1 MNDAFP
7 GERLSAR
14 IHSQLALH
22 NEIEQRVVEL
32 LLKSLSVSR
41 FSNIKTHPLIIQE
54 KININHNNSTFLFR
68 NTVRQS
74 VSVVKLN
81 IGLMNALLKK
91 QE

>member
-1 MNDAFP
+1 MDDAFA

-14 IHSQLALH
+14 IHSQLSQYI
-22 NEIEQRVVEL
+22 EIEQRVVEL

-41 FSNIKTHPLIIQE
+41 FSNIKTHPLFIQE
-54 KININHNNSTFLFR
+54 KININNNNSTFLFR
-68 NTVRQS
+68 NAVRQS

-81 IGLMNALLKK
+81 IELMNTLLKK

>member
-41 FSNIKTHPLIIQE
+41 FSNVKTHPLIIQE
-54 KININHNNSTFLFR
+54 KININNNNSTFLFR

-74 VSVVKLN
+74 FSVVKLN
-81 IGLMNALLKK
+81 IGLMNTLLKK

>member
-54 KININHNNSTFLFR
+54 KININNN
-68 NTVRQS
+68 N
-74 VSVVKLN
+74 
-81 IGLMNALLKK
+81 
-91 QE
+91 

>member
-22 NEIEQRVVEL
+22 NEIEKRVVEL

-54 KININHNNSTFLFR
+54 KININNNNSTFLFL

-74 VSVVKLN
+74 FSVVKLN
-81 IGLMNALLKK
+81 IGLMNTLLKK

>member
-54 KININHNNSTFLFR
+54 KININNNKSTFLFR

-81 IGLMNALLKK
+81 IGLMNTLLKK

>member
-41 FSNIKTHPLIIQE
+41 FSNIKTHPLIIQK
-54 KININHNNSTFLFR
+54 KININNNNSTFLFR
-68 NTVRQS
+68 NAVRQS

-81 IGLMNALLKK
+81 IGLMNTLLKK

>member
-54 KININHNNSTFLFR
+54 KININNNNSTFLFR

-74 VSVVKLN
+74 FSVVKLN
-81 IGLMNALLKK
+81 IGLMNTLLKK
-91 QE
+91 HE

>member
-1 MNDAFP
+1 MNDAFR

-22 NEIEQRVVEL
+22 KENEQRVVEL

-54 KININHNNSTFLFR
+54 KININNNNSTFLFR

>member
-54 KININHNNSTFLFR
+54 KININNNNSIFLFR

-74 VSVVKLN
+74 FSVVKLN
-81 IGLMNALLKK
+81 IGLMNTLLKK

>member
-54 KININHNNSTFLFR
+54 KININNNNSAFLFR

-74 VSVVKLN
+74 FSVVKLN
-81 IGLMNALLKK
+81 IGLMNTLLKK
-91 QE
+91 HE

>member
-22 NEIEQRVVEL
+22 NVIEQRVVEL

-54 KININHNNSTFLFR
+54 KININNNNSTFLFR

-81 IGLMNALLKK
+81 IGLMNTLLKK

>member
-54 KININHNNSTFLFR
+54 KININNNNSTFLFR
-68 NTVRQS
+68 NTVHQS

>member
-22 NEIEQRVVEL
+22 NEIEQRVVGL

-54 KININHNNSTFLFR
+54 KININNNSTFLFR

-74 VSVVKLN
+74 FSVVKLN
-81 IGLMNALLKK
+81 IGLMNTLLKK

>member
-7 GERLSAR
+7 GERLSVR

-54 KININHNNSTFLFR
+54 KININNNSTFLFR

-81 IGLMNALLKK
+81 IGLMNTLLKK

>member
-41 FSNIKTHPLIIQE
+41 FSNIKTHPLNIQE
-54 KININHNNSTFLFR
+54 KININNNSTFLFR

-81 IGLMNALLKK
+81 IGLMNTLLKK

>member
-54 KININHNNSTFLFR
+54 KININNNNSTFLFR

-74 VSVVKLN
+74 FSVVKLN
-81 IGLMNALLKK
+81 IGLLNTLLKK
-91 QE
+91 HE

>member
-54 KININHNNSTFLFR
+54 KININNNNSTFLFR

-74 VSVVKLN
+74 FSVVKLN
-81 IGLMNALLKK
+81 IGLMNTLLKK

>member
-54 KININHNNSTFLFR
+54 KININNNNSTFLFR

-74 VSVVKLN
+74 FSVVKLN

>member
-32 LLKSLSVSR
+32 LLKSLIVSR

-54 KININHNNSTFLFR
+54 KININNNNSTFLFR

-74 VSVVKLN
+74 FSVVKLN
-81 IGLMNALLKK
+81 IGLMNTLLKK

>member
-14 IHSQLALH
+14 IHSQLSLYI
-22 NEIEQRVVEL
+22 EIEQRVVGL
-32 LLKSLSVSR
+32 LLKFLGVSR

-54 KININHNNSTFLFR
+54 KININNNSTFLFR
-68 NTVRQS
+68 NAVRQS

-81 IGLMNALLKK
+81 IGLMNTLLKK

>member
-14 IHSQLALH
+14 IHSQLALY

-54 KININHNNSTFLFR
+54 KININNNSTFLFR

-81 IGLMNALLKK
+81 IGLMNTLLKK

>member
-54 KININHNNSTFLFR
+54 KININNNNSTFLFR

-74 VSVVKLN
+74 FSVVKLN
-81 IGLMNALLKK
+81 IGLMNTLLKN

>member
-14 IHSQLALH
+14 IHLQLALYI
-22 NEIEQRVVEL
+22 EIEQRVVEL

-54 KININHNNSTFLFR
+54 KININNNSTFLFR

-81 IGLMNALLKK
+81 IGLMNTLLKK

>member
-7 GERLSAR
+7 GERLSVR

-32 LLKSLSVSR
+32 LLKSLSASR

-54 KININHNNSTFLFR
+54 KININNNNSTFLFR

-81 IGLMNALLKK
+81 IGLMNTLLKK

>member
-54 KININHNNSTFLFR
+54 KININNNSTFLFR

-74 VSVVKLN
+74 FSVVKLN
-81 IGLMNALLKK
+81 IGLMNTLLKK

>member
-1 MNDAFP
+1 MNEAFP

-54 KININHNNSTFLFR
+54 KININNNNSTFLFR

-74 VSVVKLN
+74 FSVVKLN
-81 IGLMNALLKK
+81 IGLMNTLLKK

>member
-54 KININHNNSTFLFR
+54 KININNNSTFLFR

>member
-14 IHSQLALH
+14 IHSQLSLYI
-22 NEIEQRVVEL
+22 EIEQRVVEL
-32 LLKSLSVSR
+32 LLKFLNVSR

-54 KININHNNSTFLFR
+54 KININNNNSTFLFR
-68 NTVRQS
+68 NAVRQS

-81 IGLMNALLKK
+81 IGLMNTLLKK

>member
-14 IHSQLALH
+14 IHSQLALY

-32 LLKSLSVSR
+32 LLKSLRVSR

-54 KININHNNSTFLFR
+54 KININNNNSTFLFR

-81 IGLMNALLKK
+81 IGLMNTLLKK

>member
-54 KININHNNSTFLFR
+54 KININNNSTFLFR

-81 IGLMNALLKK
+81 IGLMNTLLKK

>member
-14 IHSQLALH
+14 IHSQLALYI
-22 NEIEQRVVEL
+22 EIEQRVVGL
-32 LLKSLSVSR
+32 LLKSLNVSR

-54 KININHNNSTFLFR
+54 KININNNSTFLFR

-91 QE
+91 HE

>member
-54 KININHNNSTFLFR
+54 KININNNSTFLFR

-74 VSVVKLN
+74 FSVVKLN
-81 IGLMNALLKK
+81 IGLMNTLLKK
-91 QE
+91 HE

>member
-32 LLKSLSVSR
+32 LLKYLSVSR

-54 KININHNNSTFLFR
+54 KININNNNSTFLFR

>member
-54 KININHNNSTFLFR
+54 KININNNNSTFLFR

-81 IGLMNALLKK
+81 IGLMNVLLKK

>member
-41 FSNIKTHPLIIQE
+41 FSNIKTHPLIIKE
-54 KININHNNSTFLFR
+54 KININNNNSTFLFR

-74 VSVVKLN
+74 FSVVKLN
-81 IGLMNALLKK
+81 IGLMNTLLKK

>member
-1 MNDAFP
+1 MNDVFP

-54 KININHNNSTFLFR
+54 KININNNNSTFLFR

-74 VSVVKLN
+74 FSVVKLN
-81 IGLMNALLKK
+81 IGLMNTLLKK

>member
-14 IHSQLALH
+14 IHSQLALYI
-22 NEIEQRVVEL
+22 EIEQRVVEL

-54 KININHNNSTFLFR
+54 KININNNSTFLFR

-81 IGLMNALLKK
+81 IGLMNTLLKK